1 MEVNQQLMALQ
12 SEYLLLKMV
21 NTMNMNHIKA
31 SLKLSMPGGK
41 QVRPTQLM
49 LRPQQK
55 VRKKLNFKMLKKP
68 GNIKK
73 MPRKRVASSPIL
85 NLMKVISIW
94 DQFQLGKRVA
104 PCLTKNYQA
113 SFHAGSVINC
123 MISPLKPVS
132 SSKEK
137 R

>member
-1 MEVNQQLMALQ
+1 
-12 SEYLLLKMV
+12 MV

-49 LRPQQK
+49 LRLQQK
-55 VRKKLNFKMLKKP
+55 VRRKSNSKTLKKL
-68 GNIKK
+68 GSIKK
-73 MPRKRVASSPIL
+73 MQRKRVASSLIL

-104 PCLTKNYQA
+104 PCQIKNYQA
-113 SFHAGSVINC
+113 SFHVGSVINC